1 MGALTGRRTGWVGMT
16 LSEETAGVKQGMR
29 ARLDEGLPMLALMGF
44 SCWMAWNSIGFS
56 GAFWLHDIENS
67 LRAENLIVVHLI
79 ASAVAL
85 VLAAVCASRLRKVV
99 THPTFVVACGLVAAA
114 GTLFIVITRATIY
127 PSRTLFIVGCILSGL
142 GTTGQFLRFAPMVGS
157 LPPRRSLAAIVEC
170 SLVAS
175 IAFLCMAHLSDEVAS
190 CVFVA
195 LPLLGAVFM
204 LVRGKES
211 PAEMRVLGDAP
222 RGEHGVRGLAL
233 FLASV
238 AVCSAAL
245 ELMKGA
251 VLVAVPPSSSAAC
264 RIDVD
269 LILAVA
275 FAVTFVCLHAARDF
289 DLARLYCVIVA
300 VLVVVLTVVG
310 ALAEHTLAVA
320 VVASCVCSMFNT
332 VVWAMLAYLS
342 YQAQGGALRYFGLG
356 NAALCLGT
364 IVAGSFVA
372 GLAEGPSDVSLHM
385 IFVVLGIVVL
395 VDVLF
400 VFNERRVN
408 ELLPPVDD
416 ALAADGQAMPTAG
429 QADSDARKPGRYM
442 QACEAMAHTA
452 GLSTRESEVFLALA
466 RGWTAQEIA
475 EHESLSIYTVR
486 AHIRSIYAKLGVHSG
501 KELRDLIRDHQAGE

>member
-1 MGALTGRRTGWVGMT
+1 M
-16 LSEETAGVKQGMR
+16 
-29 ARLDEGLPMLALMGF
+29 F
-44 SCWMAWNSIGFS
+44 
-56 GAFWLHDIENS
+56 
-67 LRAENLIVVHLI
+67 
-79 ASAVAL
+79 
-85 VLAAVCASRLRKVV
+85 
-99 THPTFVVACGLVAAA
+99 
-114 GTLFIVITRATIY
+114 
-127 PSRTLFIVGCILSGL
+127 PSRTLFMVGCVLSGL

-157 LPPRRSLAAIVEC
+157 LPPRRSLTAIVEC

-175 IAFLCMAHLSDEVAS
+175 IVFLCMAHLSDEAAS

-195 LPLLGAVFM
+195 LPLLGSAFM

-222 RGEHGVRGLAL
+222 RGERGVRGLAL
-233 FLASV
+233 FLVSV

-269 LILAVA
+269 LILAVV
-275 FAVTFVCLHAARDF
+275 FAVTFVCLHAMRDF
-289 DLARLYCVIVA
+289 DLARLYCAIVA

-332 VVWAMLAYLS
+332 VVWAMLAYLA

-356 NAALCLGT
+356 NAALCSGT

-372 GLAEGPSDVSLHM
+372 GLAEGQSDVSLHM
-385 IFVVLGIVVL
+385 IFVALGAVVL

-416 ALAADGQAMPTAG
+416 ALAAGEQPVLIAG
-429 QADSDARKPGRYM
+429 QADSDTRKPGRYVR
-442 QACEAMAHTA
+442 ACEAMAHDA
-452 GLSTRESEVFLALA
+452 GLSMRESEVFLALA

-501 KELRDLIRDHQAGE
+501 KELRDFIRERQASAGA